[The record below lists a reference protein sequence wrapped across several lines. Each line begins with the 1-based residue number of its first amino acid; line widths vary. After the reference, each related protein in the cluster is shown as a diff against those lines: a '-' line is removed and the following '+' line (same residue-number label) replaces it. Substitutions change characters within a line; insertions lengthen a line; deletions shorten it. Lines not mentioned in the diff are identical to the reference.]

1 MAKSNF
7 LMAMYHRMLRS
18 LRIAAVAAILGLST
32 ATPPLAAA
40 ECRPVP
46 PERIAVADFSKGLL
60 WKIEPRNGAP
70 SHLFGTFHSNDP
82 RIVTLPCPVRAAF
95 ERSASYS
102 MEVIMNGAGI
112 VAMAQAMYLDGG
124 KTLKEVVGEA
134 LYRDTQA
141 AFANIGVNSMES
153 FNRKKP
159 WAVMLALGNP
169 PQQGGLFLDLALQY
183 EATRRGIPTHG
194 LETMSEQVAVFNG
207 MSLEDQTMLLRDAV
221 QNQRLMKEAMEDL
234 VDAYLRRDL
243 AGLMQLSDKYKS
255 DDARLNNAL
264 MDRLLVQR
272 NKIMAERMQARLQ
285 EGNAFIAVGALHL
298 PGETGLLRQLA
309 QAGYRVT
316 RVY

>member
-1 MAKSNF
+1 MTTF
-7 LMAMYHRMLRS
+7 HRMSRALRF
-18 LRIAAVAAILGLST
+18 AVFVMALGVTTPAST
-32 ATPPLAAA
+32 AAAA
-40 ECRPVP
+40 CRPVP
-46 PERIAVADFSKGLL
+46 PERIAATDSSKGLL
-60 WKIEPRNGAP
+60 WKIEPRSGAL
-70 SHLFGTFHSNDP
+70 SHLFGTFHSSDP
-82 RIVTLPCPVRAAF
+82 RIVTLPCPVKAAF
-95 ERSASYS
+95 DRSTSYS

-112 VAMAQAMYLDGG
+112 VTMAQAMYLDGN

-134 LYRDTQA
+134 LYRDTQV
-141 AFANIGVNSMES
+141 AFESIGVKSLEG

-169 PQQGGLFLDLALQY
+169 PQEGGLFLDLALQM

-194 LETMSEQVAVFNG
+194 LETMGEQVAVFNG
-207 MSLEDQTMLLRDAV
+207 MSLEDQTALLRDAV
-221 QNQRLMKEAMEDL
+221 QNQRLMREAMEEL

-255 DDARLNNAL
+255 ADARLNNAL

-272 NKIMAERMQARLQ
+272 NKIMAERMQARLK

-298 PGETGLLRQLA
+298 PGDTGLLRLLT

>member
-1 MAKSNF
+1 
-7 LMAMYHRMLRS
+7 
-18 LRIAAVAAILGLST
+18 
-32 ATPPLAAA
+32 
-40 ECRPVP
+40 
-46 PERIAVADFSKGLL
+46 
-60 WKIEPRNGAP
+60 
-70 SHLFGTFHSNDP
+70 
-82 RIVTLPCPVRAAF
+82 
-95 ERSASYS
+95 
-102 MEVIMNGAGI
+102 
-112 VAMAQAMYLDGG
+112 
-124 KTLKEVVGEA
+124 
-134 LYRDTQA
+134 
-141 AFANIGVNSMES
+141 
-153 FNRKKP
+153 
-159 WAVMLALGNP
+159 MLALGNP